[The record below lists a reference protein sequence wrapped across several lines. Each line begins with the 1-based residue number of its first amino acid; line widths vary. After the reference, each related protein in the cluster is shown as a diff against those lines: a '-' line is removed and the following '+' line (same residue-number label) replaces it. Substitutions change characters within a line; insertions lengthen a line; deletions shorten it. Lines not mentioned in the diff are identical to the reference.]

1 MRVFVCM
8 EGGAGWFIFKG
19 THFSVTRWTGSDW
32 QLFCTP
38 NFHNWAGLHGFKR
51 NSSVIWHLFFGP
63 WKRVQAGS
71 YLLQWC
77 VLYLYGSVWCW
88 EGTKGYAWST
98 QFPSW
103 SLGLRFKSSEL
114 LCTEKN
120 GWGLAIWSP
129 SGASSWLWRSISLSY
144 DNSWIELV
152 ISPNSIQQAW
162 RRNHHRSCNA
172 LQKRQ
177 KSTHKIGKKL
187 HSQHTSP
194 QWF

>member
-1 MRVFVCM
+1 MVHIQGDPFLCYQMNWQWLTTILHPRLSQLSRSSWIQKKFFCYLALVFV
-8 EGGAGWFIFKG
+8 
-19 THFSVTRWTGSDW
+19 
-32 QLFCTP
+32 
-38 NFHNWAGLHGFKR
+38 
-51 NSSVIWHLFFGP
+51 P

-114 LCTEKN
+114 QCTEKN

-129 SGASSWLWRSISLSY
+129 SGSSSWLLWLSISLSY

-152 ISPNSIQQAW
+152 ISPNNIQQAW

-187 HSQHTSP
+187 HSQHTTP